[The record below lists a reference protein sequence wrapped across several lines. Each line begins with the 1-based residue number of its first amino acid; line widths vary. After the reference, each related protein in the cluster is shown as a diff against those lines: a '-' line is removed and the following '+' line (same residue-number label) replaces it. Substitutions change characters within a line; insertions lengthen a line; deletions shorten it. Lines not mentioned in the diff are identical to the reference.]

1 MKYSSAITVTQSCG
15 DLTRLP
21 FSRGF
26 GHSAMIIFDSSLNL
40 TLSEEFD
47 KRFKKGIRRY
57 VRVSLIMSRGCINKC
72 GVSGSINLGAKL
84 LLRIQS
90 GEART
95 LRSRGATG
103 GFSRPVPPAN
113 KTRRGKQLMQ
123 TYERLGRAL
132 RSTHFRL
139 PCAYQSELI

>member
-26 GHSAMIIFDSSLNL
+26 GHSAIIIFDSSLNL

-72 GVSGSINLGAKL
+72 GVTGSINLGCRGRRAALAGPCPRLIKL
-84 LLRIQS
+84 GAASSLCKHTNDWAAPC
-90 GEART
+90 EALT
-95 LRSRGATG
+95 FDCHVLINVSSYSRGML
-103 GFSRPVPPAN
+103 SRIKP
-113 KTRRGKQLMQ
+113 Q
-123 TYERLGRAL
+123 E
-132 RSTHFRL
+132 
-139 PCAYQSELI
+139 